1 MMCAHS
7 TPLAA
12 DVPAAQHAPDNVLDG
27 GPSILEAAPYLLV
40 TPLAWVLYWKEV
52 W

>member
-12 DVPAAQHAPDNVLDG
+12 DVPAAQHAPDNILDG
-27 GPSILEAAPYLLV
+27 GPAILEAVLYLLG
-40 TPLAWVLYWKEV
+40 TPLARVRYRRAV
-52 W
+52 R

>member
-12 DVPAAQHAPDNVLDG
+12 DVPAVQHAPDNILDG
-27 GPSILEAAPYLLV
+27 GPAILKAVLYLLG

-52 W
+52 R

>member
-12 DVPAAQHAPDNVLDG
+12 DVPAAQHASDNILDG
-27 GPSILEAAPYLLV
+27 APSILEAAPYLLV
-40 TPLAWVLYWKEV
+40 TLLALALSPLRRR
-52 W
+52 